1 VVEDGRDNVVG
12 ILHAKDLLRLYAE
25 KDVSIRDLLR
35 PAHFVPETL
44 RLNTL
49 LRDFR
54 LSRKHLAI
62 VVDEY
67 GGVAGLIT
75 IENVLEQIVG
85 EIEDEFDQGDDS
97 DNIVQIDD
105 GLNGPRFR
113 VNALTGVAQFNQ
125 ALGTRFDDDAFD
137 TAGGMVTERLGRVP
151 QRGER
156 IEIDRLA
163 IEVIRGDARSIHSL
177 LIELLPDDQAPR

>member
-1 VVEDGRDNVVG
+1 
-12 ILHAKDLLRLYAE
+12 
-25 KDVSIRDLLR
+25 
-35 PAHFVPETL
+35 
-44 RLNTL
+44 
-49 LRDFR
+49 
-54 LSRKHLAI
+54 
-62 VVDEY
+62 
-67 GGVAGLIT
+67 
-75 IENVLEQIVG
+75 VLEQIVG

-105 GLNGPRFR
+105 GANGPRFR
-113 VNALTGVAQFNQ
+113 VSALTGVAQFNK

-163 IEVIRGDARSIHSL
+163 IEVIRGDARSIHTL